1 MEFLAPYHLWI
12 AVVIFIATYAIIA
25 SEKIHKTAI
34 AVFGGSLM
42 LLCGVISQGEAFH
55 SANFEQVDVVQLE
68 YILSEPGSATFAQLP
83 LAQYSH
89 SYLQIARDKEVPMN
103 LLDGPM
109 DGDPLKGPPKSDAWQ
124 VKFHKHNSMS
134 PAYFEVNGAGGVKI
148 IAVDRL
154 IGGVASAPESGWL
167 SAEESSRIESF
178 WKFEGEGARI
188 YTPTMMTYVVMI
200 PGGDGSRYAKFHV
213 NRILSTSNFR
223 QYKTFTTIASETGQA
238 ASGVVEKK
246 EEDGTVVRETATIE
260 PNYVEVVDW
269 NVIILLAAMMLIV
282 GIMRHSGI
290 FQYIAIKAAHMSKGN
305 PVAILILMSVVTAI
319 LSAFLDNVTTV
330 VLTVPV
336 TITVARTLKI
346 NPIPMLIAQII
357 ASNIGG
363 TATLIGD
370 PPNIMIGSATTST
383 PHPLGFVEFIVELTP
398 VVVVI
403 LIATVICFY
412 FIWRKAFKVA
422 EENKAKVMAM
432 DASKAITDKGIL
444 IKSLFTL
451 AVVMTGFFLHGML
464 HLQPATVA
472 LFGAGLL
479 FVLTRPNMEK
489 TFHDVEWPTLFFFL
503 GLFII
508 VGGLQRVGMI
518 AWIAEQLRVLSDNQ
532 LSIACYLILWT
543 SAILSAV
550 IDNIPFVAT
559 MIPVVKQM
567 GAEITHATGLDSK
580 TTMDA
585 MWWALSLGACLG
597 GNGTAIGASANVV
610 TIGIAEKEGYHISFM
625 KYLKYGFP
633 LMILSI
639 VIAHIYL
646 WLFYIRP
653 AMQ

>member
-12 AVVIFIATYAIIA
+12 ALVIFIGTYAIIA

-55 SANFEQVDVVQLE
+55 SANFEQVDVVQIE
-68 YILSEPGSATFAQLP
+68 YTLSEKGTTAFPQIP
-83 LAQYSH
+83 LAQYNH
-89 SYLQIARDKEVPMN
+89 SYLQISRDKEVKIN
-103 LLDGPM
+103 LLDGPL
-109 DGDPLKGPPKSDAWQ
+109 DGDPLKGPTNAEAWQ
-124 VKFHKHNSMS
+124 VKFHKNNPMS
-134 PAYFEVNGAGGVKI
+134 AAYFEVNTAGGIKI
-148 IAVDRL
+148 VPIDRL
-154 IGGVASAPESGWL
+154 IGGVASAPDSGWL
-167 SAEESSRIESF
+167 SAEECKEIKSF
-178 WKFEGEGARI
+178 WKFEGEGARVHS
-188 YTPTMMTYVVMI
+188 PTMMTYVVMI
-200 PGGDGSRYAKFHV
+200 PGVDQVRYAKFQV
-213 NRILSTSNFR
+213 NRVMSTANFR
-223 QYKTFTTIASETGQA
+223 EYKTFTTVVSETGQA

-246 EEDGTVVRETATIE
+246 EEDGTVVRETATVT

-305 PVAILILMSVVTAI
+305 PISILLLMATCTAF

-346 NPIPMLIAQII
+346 NPIPMLIAQIL

-370 PPNIMIGSATTST
+370 PPNIMIGSATMNT
-383 PHPLGFVEFIVELTP
+383 PHPLGFMEFIVELTP

-403 LIATVICFY
+403 FIATAICFY
-412 FIWRKAFKVA
+412 FIWRKSFKVA
-422 EENKAKVMAM
+422 DEDKAKIMAM

-451 AVVMTGFFLHGML
+451 TLVMVGFFLHGML
-464 HLQPATVA
+464 HLAPATIA

-479 FVLTRPNMEK
+479 FVLVRPNMEK

-518 AWIAEQLRVLSDNQ
+518 AWIADQLRILSNNQ
-532 LSIACYLILWT
+532 LSVATYLILWA
-543 SAILSAV
+543 SAFLSAV

-559 MIPVVKQM
+559 MIPIVKQM
-567 GAEITHATGLDSK
+567 GAEITHTTGMDSK

-625 KYLKYGFP
+625 KYLKYG
-633 LMILSI
+633 
-639 VIAHIYL
+639 
-646 WLFYIRP
+646 
-653 AMQ
+653 